1 MILILVVQTRDL
13 QSGGIHGIYNN
24 LHFDTSGKEKF
35 ENTQNHY
42 LENTFGFKD
51 KTTWF
56 DSDFVGKKTVLKD
69 TVLSEPQTLRT
80 FKQRQTLNRVLKT
93 RDIKLDGPKSEIIR
107 LLN

>member
-42 LENTFGFKD
+42 LENTFGFKH

-56 DSDFVGKKTVLKD
+56 DSDFVAKKNQV
-69 TVLSEPQTLRT
+69 QTER
-80 FKQRQTLNRVLKT
+80 FCPTL
-93 RDIKLDGPKSEIIR
+93 G
-107 LLN
+107 

>member
-51 KTTWF
+51 KIGLF
-56 DSDFVGKKTVLKD
+56 
-69 TVLSEPQTLRT
+69 QTFL
-80 FKQRQTLNRVLKT
+80 
-93 RDIKLDGPKSEIIR
+93 PKSVR
-107 LLN
+107 SKVNGSNG